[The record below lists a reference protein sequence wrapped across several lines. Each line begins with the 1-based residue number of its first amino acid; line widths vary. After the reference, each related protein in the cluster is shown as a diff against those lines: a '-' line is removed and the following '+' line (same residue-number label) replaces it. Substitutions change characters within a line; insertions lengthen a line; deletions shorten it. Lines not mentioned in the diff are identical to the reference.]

1 MKYTTSVPAIYT
13 IDKECVYE
21 SHMFG
26 AAPLASKGR
35 HVRAEANA
43 GPSQST
49 DSNEKGEQGSRNI
62 GIRRLGGWSCLL
74 HIVELSAKLAASGL
88 SPMLPQGGWVVSSD
102 DFEAG
107 DDEVRRRLRSLEF
120 G

>member
-1 MKYTTSVPAIYT
+1 
-13 IDKECVYE
+13 
-21 SHMFG
+21 MFG

-35 HVRAEANA
+35 QRAEANA
-43 GPSQST
+43 EPSQST
-49 DSNEKGEQGSRNI
+49 DSNEKGEQGSINI
-62 GIRRLGGWSCLL
+62 GIRRLGGWSSLL
-74 HIVELSAKLAASGL
+74 HIIELSAKLAASGL

-107 DDEVRRRLRSLEF
+107 DEVRRRLRSLEC

>member
-1 MKYTTSVPAIYT
+1 MRLRISYVWSSSSV
-13 IDKECVYE
+13 
-21 SHMFG
+21 F
-26 AAPLASKGR
+26 KGR

-43 GPSQST
+43 EPSQST
-49 DSNEKGEQGSRNI
+49 DSNEKGEQGSTNI
-62 GIRRLGGWSCLL
+62 GIRRLGGGHLYYISSSCLRNQPRQ
-74 HIVELSAKLAASGL
+74 G

-102 DFEAG
+102 NFEAG